1 MCGSSC
7 LMVTGVTSD
16 RRSIS
21 WCMHGVRPSTV
32 GTGQEIPTTLLVF
45 LLLALA
51 SCVPPFLTFRFRCY
65 RPPGP
70 PIVVYVTVIHT
81 LLTNLAPTRV
91 FRARDACGRSCIDL
105 RSKFK
110 GVVPDVM
117 VMPASWDE
125 RSFPRTYAR
134 VVRSPPD
141 QN

>member
-1 MCGSSC
+1 M
-7 LMVTGVTSD
+7 LPAARPTD
-16 RRSIS
+16 RRIR
-21 WCMHGVRPSTV
+21 HG
-32 GTGQEIPTTLLVF
+32 
-45 LLLALA
+45 
-51 SCVPPFLTFRFRCY
+51 
-65 RPPGP
+65 
-70 PIVVYVTVIHT
+70 HT

-91 FRARDACGRSCIDL
+91 FRARDACERSCIDL